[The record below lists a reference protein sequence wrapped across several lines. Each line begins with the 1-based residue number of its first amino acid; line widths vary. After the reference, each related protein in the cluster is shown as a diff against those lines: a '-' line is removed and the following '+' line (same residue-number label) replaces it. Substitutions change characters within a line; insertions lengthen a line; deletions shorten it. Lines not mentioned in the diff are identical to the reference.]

1 MNTPLDQ
8 MGDDELDDIVN
19 KRDEEVTEDIEHKEE
34 ESEDEEKEMSFVDH
48 LEELRWHLI
57 RGIIAIAVFTIVAFL
72 SKSFVFG
79 VVILGPSKSDFWTF
93 KMLCDFGDLIGS
105 KAVCIDGLKVKFQNV
120 TMTGQFM
127 MHITSSIVI
136 GLICAFP
143 YFFWEIWRFVKPGLY
158 NKEQKAARGATF
170 YVSFLFALGVLFGY
184 YIVSPLSINFLTSYQ
199 LDARI
204 NNEINIASYV
214 STIATL
220 VLACGILFQLPVVVY
235 FLARVGILTPEF
247 MRAHRRHSVVIIL
260 IVSAIITPPD
270 IFSQVFI
277 AIPLSILYEVGIYI
291 AVRVDRKRL
300 RDMANEE
307 DELAAEA

>member
-8 MGDDELDDIVN
+8 MGDDELDDMIN
-19 KRDEEVTEDIEHKEE
+19 QPKNEVTQATENTEE
-34 ESEDEEKEMSFVDH
+34 EAPEEEREMSFVDH

-93 KMLCDFGDLIGS
+93 KMLCEFGDLIGS
-105 KAVCIDGLKVKFQNV
+105 KAICIDGLKVKFQNV

-143 YFFWEIWRFVKPGLY
+143 YFFWEIWRFIKPGLY
-158 NKEQKAARGATF
+158 KKEQKAARGATF
-170 YVSFLFALGVLFGY
+170 YVSLLFATGVLFGY
-184 YIVSPLSINFLTSYQ
+184 YIVAPLSINFLTSYQ
-199 LDARI
+199 LDVRI

-260 IVSAIITPPD
+260 ILSAVITPPD
-270 IFSQVFI
+270 VFSQIFI
-277 AIPLSILYEVGIYI
+277 AIPLSVLYEVGIVI
-291 AVRVDRKRL
+291 AIRVDRKRL
-300 RDMANEE
+300 REMADEE
-307 DELAAEA
+307 DVQVTE